1 MFGKRDGAEV
11 RGELVTPARYPRSA
25 GYAPEWMLAT
35 AMGPNVLWL
44 AESLCEVMELRP
56 GMRVLDLG
64 CGMAASS
71 IFLAREFGVT
81 VFATD
86 LWIRPSENWK
96 RVVEAG
102 EEARVVPVYAEAHAL
117 PYAHGFFDAMVSLD
131 AYHYFGTDDLYLAYA
146 ARFVR
151 PGGQMGIVVP
161 GVRSE
166 LTEGVP
172 EHLRPYWEA
181 EFSSF
186 HSPAWWRRHWEE
198 SGAVTVEVADLAPGG
213 WESWLAWNAFR
224 DEQPAG
230 PRAEQGRRETEMLRV
245 DGGRVLGFT
254 RVVGRVV
261 GR

>member
-1 MFGKRDGAEV
+1 MFGKRDGSDV
-11 RGELVTPARYPRSA
+11 RGELVTPGRYPRSA

-44 AESLCEVMELRP
+44 AESLSEVMELRP

-86 LWIRPSENWK
+86 LWIRPTDNWK

-102 EEARVVPVYAEAHAL
+102 EESRVFPVYAEAHAL
-117 PYAHGFFDAMVSLD
+117 PFAAGFFDAMVSLD
-131 AYHYFGTDDLYLAYA
+131 AYHYFGTDDLYLSYC

-151 PGGQMGIVVP
+151 PGGQLGIVVP
-161 GVRSE
+161 GVREE
-166 LTEGVP
+166 LTDGVP

-181 EFSSF
+181 DFATF
-186 HSPAWWRRHWEE
+186 HSPDWWRRHWAN
-198 SGAVTVEVADLAPGG
+198 SGQVVVEVADMAPRGA
-213 WESWLAWNAFR
+213 EAWLAWNEFR
-224 DEQPAG
+224 DQQPPG
-230 PRAEQGRRETEMLRV
+230 PRAEQGRRETTMLRA
-245 DGGRVLGFT
+245 DAGRVLGFS
-254 RVVGRVV
+254 RVVGKR
-261 GR
+261 G